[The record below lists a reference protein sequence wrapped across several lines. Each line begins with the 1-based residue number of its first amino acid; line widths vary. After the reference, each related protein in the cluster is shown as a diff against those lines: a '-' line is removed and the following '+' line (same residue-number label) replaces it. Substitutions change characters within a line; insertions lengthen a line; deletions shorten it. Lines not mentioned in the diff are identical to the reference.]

1 MIFKSHTQNSEAD
14 PTEEGLQVGLLTLM
28 LTLGLKWESWGWSGG
43 VNVPC
48 FVAINTLA
56 LVARSSVNVGSCY

>member
-1 MIFKSHTQNSEAD
+1 MPASRSARSDGSEAG
-14 PTEEGLQVGLLTLM
+14 E
-28 LTLGLKWESWGWSGG
+28 WGWGGG

-56 LVARSSVNVGSCY
+56 LVTRSFVNVGSCY